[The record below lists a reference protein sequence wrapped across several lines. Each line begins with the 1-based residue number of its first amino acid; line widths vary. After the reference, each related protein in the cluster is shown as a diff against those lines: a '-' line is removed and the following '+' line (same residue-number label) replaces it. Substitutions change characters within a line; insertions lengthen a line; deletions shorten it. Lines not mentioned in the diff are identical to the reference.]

1 MLLKSRISP
10 AGLAA
15 AVAAVAGTP
24 LALAVAAATALAF
37 ASAAGAQELPPEG
50 EGDCEGQVPIV
61 VASDEAAQA
70 DLSAAVMLAGALD
83 TTCVVLAGARD
94 GTIVPAQLAR
104 LRAALSDGFVVGGT
118 VAVPERKVAD
128 FDLRRLAGADRWH
141 TARLAGAVA
150 VNPDASDADMSA
162 LTAAT
167 APASDAPAGRTI
179 TVDGIDVRLPP
190 GTDTDCADEVPV
202 VVADDE
208 AAQSDLYAAATL
220 AGVLDTSCIVLA
232 GARTSPIDQA
242 QRARLDAARGDGWIV
257 GGTAAVLPAKV
268 ADFDLA
274 RLAGINRW
282 HTARLVGAVAAEPT
296 GDAAQRASRIAPGGT
311 PLARNSVLLADA
323 SVPLQQALAGTREQF
338 NHPRSV
344 RYAGQVRPLTI
355 ARVNSW
361 LRLDGSGEGARIE
374 IDPATAQASLA
385 ELFNDTSSPD
395 GPAVFTIDYSSD
407 PTGVPKIVN
416 ADGHIKCCTP
426 ESTQRLIDMLVNDV
440 GGTLTLDGLPAI
452 SVEEHARLVALGI
465 VERVATFTTPHKD
478 EPYPSR
484 VTNIQRMADLV
495 RGTIIAPGVTFSLNA
510 HVGQRTWHKGFV
522 PGGVI
527 SHESGGL
534 GVGIGGGVS
543 QFATTAFNAAFFA
556 GLDIP
561 LYQMHSLYFPRY
573 PFGREATIN
582 YKGGPDLR
590 LTNNTDYGVLLWTR
604 YTPTSI
610 TVDVYST
617 KNVWVTPEPAS
628 FVWSDEP
635 CRNPT
640 SDACRAAVASPQV
653 TSRRGW
659 CKVETTRTRT
669 YADGTSEDDIFTN
682 RYGNVRGCG

>member
-1 MLLKSRISP
+1 MLTKLRIGSV
-10 AGLAA
+10 GLTAA
-15 AVAAVAGTP
+15 
-24 LALAVAAATALAF
+24 ALAVAAAMAFALAP
-37 ASAAGAQELPPEG
+37 AAGAQELPPEG
-50 EGDCEGQVPIV
+50 ECEGQVPIV

-83 TTCVVLAGARD
+83 TSCVVLAGARD

-104 LRAALSDGFVVGGT
+104 LRAARPDGFVVGGPA
-118 VAVPERKVAD
+118 AVPERKVD
-128 FDLRRLAGADRWH
+128 GHDLARLAGVDRWH

-150 VNPDASDADMSA
+150 ANPDGDVAL
-162 LTAAT
+162 LTART
-167 APASDAPAGRTI
+167 ARAASARRGTTV
-179 TVDGIDVRLPP
+179 TVDGRQVSLPP
-190 GTDTDCADEVPV
+190 GIDTDCAGQAPV
-202 VVADDE
+202 VVADDV
-208 AAQSDLYAAATL
+208 ASQSDLYVATTL

-232 GARTSPIDQA
+232 GARVAPIDPA
-242 QRARLDAARGDGWIV
+242 QRARLDAAGGDGWIV
-257 GGTAAVLPAKV
+257 GGEAAVLPAKV
-268 ADFDLA
+268 ADFSLI
-274 RLAGINRW
+274 RLAGANRW
-282 HTARLVGAVAAEPT
+282 HTARLVGAVARAPSS
-296 GDAAQRASRIAPGGT
+296 DVAQRAIEAALGGT
-311 PLARNSVLLADA
+311 PVARNSVLLADA
-323 SVPLQQALAGTREQF
+323 SVPLQQALAGTREHF

-374 IDPATAQASLA
+374 IDPATVQASLA

-440 GGTLTLDGLPAI
+440 GGTLTLDGMPAI
-452 SVEEHARLVALGI
+452 SVEEHARLSALGI

-495 RGTIIAPGVTFSLNA
+495 RGTVVAPGVTFSLNA

-590 LTNNTDYGVLLWTR
+590 LRNNTDYGVLLWTR

-610 TVDVYST
+610 TVDIYST
-617 KNVWVTPEPAS
+617 KNVWVTPEPTS

-640 SDACRAAVASPQV
+640 SDACRAAVASPQA
-653 TSRRGW
+653 TSQRGW

-669 YADGTSEDDIFTN
+669 YANGSSEDDTFTN